1 MVHFGQVLLV
11 ITLQTQGTH
20 TVKTL
25 VGFEGTL
32 GYPRIVTITL
42 NSFKINIKINKY
54 YFFLSNVV
62 MHFLMI

>member
-1 MVHFGQVLLV
+1 MTGMLGTFWSSTVLLV

-42 NSFKINIKINKY
+42 NSFKINIKINK
-54 YFFLSNVV
+54 
-62 MHFLMI
+62 